1 MSPDVPRPTVK
12 LLIPQARIARRVEE
26 LAEQLTSDYARR
38 PEPPVFVG
46 VLKGAAVFL
55 ADLVRAAA
63 AIELATDFMS
73 ISAYGGSEGRSG
85 VVQIVKDLDLD
96 VFGRDVVLVED
107 IVDTG
112 LTLNYLRS
120 TLAQR
125 EPASL
130 RTVTLLDKAARR
142 IVPVA
147 VEYVGF
153 EVPDVFVVGY
163 GLDFRGRYRNLCDI
177 VAVRDPEELDDGAVG
192 LERRHLKPD
201 VRC

>member
-1 MSPDVPRPTVK
+1 MG
-12 LLIPQARIARRVEE
+12 E
-26 LAEQLTSDYARR
+26 LAEQLTSDYAMG
-38 PEPPVFVG
+38 PDPPVFVG
-46 VLKGAAVFL
+46 VLKGAAIFL
-55 ADLVRAAA
+55 ADLVRAAC

-73 ISAYGGSEGRSG
+73 ISAYDASEGRTG

-96 VFGRDVVLVED
+96 VHGRDVVLVED

-153 EVPDVFVVGY
+153 EMPDLFVVGY

-177 VAVRDPEELDDGAVG
+177 VAVRDPEELDDGAVR

>member
-1 MSPDVPRPTVK
+1 MSSYVQGSVR
-12 LLIPQARIARRVEE
+12 LLISRARIARRVGE
-26 LAEQLTSDYARR
+26 LAEQLTSDYAPR

-46 VLKGAAVFL
+46 VLKGAAIFL
-55 ADLVRAAA
+55 ADLVRAAS

-73 ISAYGGSEGRSG
+73 ISAYDASEERSG

-112 LTLNYLRS
+112 LTLNYLRR

-163 GLDFRGRYRNLCDI
+163 GLDFRGRYRNLSDI
-177 VAVRDPEELDDGAVG
+177 VAVRDPEALDDGVG